1 MAPYMHD
8 CEFCREMRTPAKSLF
23 GKLYAGAYESRI
35 VRQTTNFVA
44 MPTIGQLV
52 PGSLLIL
59 PVRHF
64 ETMGSLSASLRIE
77 MQELLNGVWD
87 IAAQFGHP
95 IYFEHGST
103 QEIAGS
109 CGIFHA
115 HMHLVPVPKKLQPSE
130 FFPESQG
137 SAASLDIALQSV
149 GRSHHYLLAGNKH
162 QTLYANVSELDFTPG
177 SQFFRRR
184 LAALLG
190 ITGSWDWRLT
200 TSVEDAV
207 LATLEA
213 FHAKST
219 AESF

>member
-23 GKLYAGAYESRI
+23 GKLYAGSYESRI
-35 VRQTTNFVA
+35 VRKTNNFVA

-77 MQELLNGVWD
+77 MQDLLNGVWD

-95 IYFEHGST
+95 VYFEHGST
-103 QEIAGS
+103 QEVAGS

-115 HMHLVPVPKKLQPSE
+115 HIHLVPLPKKLEPKE
-130 FFPESQG
+130 FFPEFHG
-137 SAASLDIALQSV
+137 CAASLDVALQSV
-149 GRSHHYLLAGNKH
+149 ERSGHYLLAGDKL
-162 QTLYANVSELDFTPG
+162 QTLYANVNELGFVPG

-184 LAALLG
+184 LTALLG
-190 ITGSWDWRLT
+190 ISRPWDWRLT
-200 TSVEDAV
+200 TSLEDDV

-219 AESF
+219 AESL